1 MSTIKKQERDLIL
14 PFILLLAAFLYGY
27 GIWNDHYA
35 NTYYTT
41 AVGSMLQSFHNFF
54 FASLDSAGSVTV
66 DKPPVTFWIQSLF
79 ALIFGLHGWSVILP
93 QALAG
98 VGSVLL
104 VYLLVKPTYGRSAAR
119 ITALVMASTPVA
131 AAVSRTNNIDAMLVF
146 TLLLAVWFLF
156 RGTKSNRIGSLLAAF
171 ALIGVG
177 FNEKMLQA
185 YMVLPAFYLFYFLAA
200 KVSWKRKTGV
210 LAAGTAVMLVVSL
223 SWAVVVDAIPADK
236 RPFIGSSGTNSVLNL
251 AFGYNGVSR
260 LTGDRSTGAE
270 FGGSGGMPNMNGN
283 GMSAWNGEARGGGN
297 GNTSGMDGGNSNAS
311 GVDGGRSGMG
321 GMAGRGANGAR
332 GMGGRG
338 SGIAAGTGVTDGQQG
353 AVDNG
358 QGAAQGGRPGTVDD
372 GQETGQGGQPGG
384 GSTGGQNGGL
394 QGFPPGNGMN
404 SDGRQRDWGQG
415 GQGGFGGG
423 GMFHTG
429 TPGPLRLFQSDL
441 SGQASWLLPLVAFA
455 CIGLFA
461 NLRRRNFTQKHK
473 EAIFWLAWLVPVMGF
488 FSIAG
493 FFHQYYLIMMAPPIA
508 ALAGAGWIQLW
519 SQYRE
524 RSGWR
529 SWLLPAAILAT
540 VALQWYILHPYDSTI
555 GSGWS
560 IGILAA
566 GIAATLLLVIFK
578 GKEQSFVHTTAV
590 AGLLVLLIGPLYW
603 AVTPIAYGANS
614 MTPAAGPDSNSGPG
628 GMRMNAGSNGSGDDR
643 GGLGGG
649 TGGFG
654 GGAGNSGGNEDGFGG
669 GADNLGSGAGDFGGG
684 TGNFGG
690 GVGNFVGSRG
700 SFGGRGSEGV
710 NEALLTYLEEH
721 NSGEQYLFAAM
732 DYGTAG
738 PYIIDNNAS
747 VVILNGF
754 NASDQVYTPNS
765 LKALVESG
773 KVKYF
778 LISGGGMG
786 GGRGGNSEL
795 TTWITEHGTEV
806 PAADWQG
813 AGATANSGTLYE
825 VTLK

>member
-1 MSTIKKQERDLIL
+1 MSTIKKQGPDLVL

-27 GIWNDHYA
+27 GIWNDHYV

-104 VYLLVKPTYGRSAAR
+104 VYLLVKPTYGINAAR
-119 ITALVMASTPVA
+119 IAALVMASTPVA

-156 RGTKSNRIGSLLAAF
+156 KGTKSNRMGSLLAAF

-185 YMVLPAFYLFYFLAA
+185 YMVLPAFILFYLLAA
-200 KVSWKRKTGV
+200 KVGWKRKTSV
-210 LAAGTAVMLVVSL
+210 LAASTAVMLVVSL
-223 SWAVVVDAIPADK
+223 SWAVIVDAIPADK

-260 LTGDRSTGAE
+260 LTGDRSTGAA
-270 FGGSGGMPNMNGN
+270 FGGGGVPNMNGN
-283 GMSAWNGEARGGGN
+283 GMPAWNGEVPDGGN
-297 GNTSGMDGGNSNAS
+297 GNAFGT
-311 GVDGGRSGMG
+311 DGGRSGMG
-321 GMAGRGANGAR
+321 GMGGRGANGAR
-332 GMGGRG
+332 GIG
-338 SGIAAGTGVTDGQQG
+338 SMDPEGQQR
-353 AVDNG
+353 DRG
-358 QGAAQGGRPGTVDD
+358 QR
-372 GQETGQGGQPGG
+372 
-384 GSTGGQNGGL
+384 
-394 QGFPPGNGMN
+394 
-404 SDGRQRDWGQG
+404 
-415 GQGGFGGG
+415 GQGGFGGGG

-441 SGQASWLLPLVAFA
+441 SGQASWLLPLVAVA

-461 NLRRRNFTQKHK
+461 SLRRRNFTQQHK

-508 ALAGAGWIQLW
+508 ALAGAGWKQLW

-524 RSGWR
+524 HSGWR
-529 SWLLPAAILAT
+529 SWLLPVAILAT
-540 VALQWYILHPYDSTI
+540 MALQWYILHPYDSTI

-566 GIAATLLLVIFK
+566 GILATLLLVIFK
-578 GKEQSFVHTTAV
+578 GREQSFVHTTAV

-603 AVTPIAYGANS
+603 AVTPIAYGSNS

-628 GMRMNAGSNGSGDDR
+628 GMRMNAGFIPGGNDPNAIGDAAGNFGGVPGNFGGSAGN
-643 GGLGGG
+643 
-649 TGGFG
+649 FG
-654 GGAGNSGGNEDGFGG
+654 GGAGNFGGGAGNFGGGAGNFGG
-669 GADNLGSGAGDFGGG
+669 GADNFGGVP
-684 TGNFGG
+684 GNFGG
-690 GVGNFVGSRG
+690 GKGG
-700 SFGGRGSEGV
+700 FGERGSEGV

-721 NSGEQYLFAAM
+721 NSGEQYLFATM

-738 PYIIDNNAS
+738 PYIIDKNAS

-754 NASDQVYTPNS
+754 NASDQVYTPDS

-778 LISGGGMG
+778 LISGGGIG

-795 TTWITEHGTEV
+795 TTWITENGTEV

-813 AGATANSGTLYE
+813 AGTAANTGTLYE

>member
-1 MSTIKKQERDLIL
+1 MSTIKKQGPDLIL

-27 GIWNDHYA
+27 GIWNDHYV

-119 ITALVMASTPVA
+119 IAALVMASTPVA

-156 RGTKSNRIGSLLAAF
+156 RGTKSNRIGSLLAGF

-185 YMVLPAFYLFYFLAA
+185 YMVLPAFYLFYLLAA
-200 KVSWKRKTGV
+200 KVDWKRKTAV
-210 LAAGTAVMLVVSL
+210 LAASTAVMLVVSL
-223 SWAVVVDAIPADK
+223 SWAVVVDSIPADK

-270 FGGSGGMPNMNGN
+270 FGGGGMSNMNG
-283 GMSAWNGEARGGGN
+283 MPAWNGEAPDGGN
-297 GNTSGMDGGNSNAS
+297 GNASGVDGGNGNASGMGGGNSNTS
-311 GVDGGRSGMG
+311 GIDGGRSGMG
-321 GMAGRGANGAR
+321 GMAGRGTNGAR
-332 GMGGRG
+332 GMGGRS
-338 SGIAAGTGVTDGQQG
+338 SGMAAGTGAADGQQG
-353 AVDNG
+353 VVNDG
-358 QGAAQGGRPGTVDD
+358 QGAGQGGRQDAVND
-372 GQETGQGGQPGG
+372 GQGAGQGGQPGG
-384 GSTGGQNGGL
+384 GSTGGQMNGGV

-404 SDGRQRDWGQG
+404 PDGRQRDWGQG
-415 GQGGFGGG
+415 GQGGFGGAG

-461 NLRRRNFTQKHK
+461 SLRRRNFTQKHK

-540 VALQWYILHPYDSTI
+540 VVLQWYILHPYNSTI

-578 GKEQSFVHTTAV
+578 GKEQSFVHVTAV

-603 AVTPIAYGANS
+603 AVTPIAYGSNS
-614 MTPAAGPDSNSGPG
+614 MTPAAGPDSNTGPG
-628 GMRMNAGSNGSGDDR
+628 GGLRMNTGLNASGNDPNA
-643 GGLGGG
+643 LGGG
-649 TGGFG
+649 ANFG
-654 GGAGNSGGNEDGFGG
+654 GST
-669 GADNLGSGAGDFGGG
+669 GSFGGG

-690 GVGNFVGSRG
+690 GAGNFAGGRG
-700 SFGGRGSEGV
+700 GFGGRGSEGV
-710 NEALLTYLEEH
+710 NEALLIYLEEH

-754 NASDQVYTPNS
+754 NASDQVYTPDS

-795 TTWITEHGTEV
+795 TAWITENGTEI

-813 AGATANSGTLYE
+813 AGTTANSGTLYE